1 MIYSRITG
9 TGSYLPEKV
18 LTNAQLEKMV
28 DTSNEWIVD
37 RTGIHERRIAG
48 PEETTTAMAISAA
61 KNAIDAAGIK
71 KQDIDLIVVATTTPD
86 FLFPSVACLVQ
97 AELGVP
103 ECPAFDLVAACAGFN
118 YALAIANN
126 FIKTGQSRCA
136 LVIGSESMSRIV
148 NWEDR
153 NTCVLFGD
161 GAGAVILQSG
171 EEPGIIS
178 THLQSAGK
186 YKELL
191 WTYSGI
197 NPERKATIYM
207 SGSEVFK
214 VAVTKL
220 SEILEETLAANK
232 VQPEELDWLVP
243 HQANLRIIAAM
254 AKKLRMPMDKV
265 VLTLD
270 KHGNTSAASVPLA
283 LDEAVRSGKIKRGQL
298 ILLESFGA
306 GFAWGSALIRY

>member
-1 MIYSRITG
+1 MIYSRIAG
-9 TGSYLPEKV
+9 TGSYLPKKI
-18 LTNAQLEKMV
+18 LTNAELEKMV
-28 DTSNEWIVD
+28 DTSHEWIVD

-61 KNAIDAAGIK
+61 RNAIDAADIK
-71 KQDIDLIVVATTTPD
+71 KQEIDLVVVATTTPD
-86 FLFPSVACLVQ
+86 FLFPSTACLVQ
-97 AELGVP
+97 AELGISDA
-103 ECPAFDLVAACAGFN
+103 PAFDLVAACAGFN
-118 YALAIANN
+118 YALAVADN

-161 GAGAVILQSG
+161 GAGAVILQPS
-171 EEPGIIS
+171 EKPGIIS

-197 NPERKATIYM
+197 NPERKATINM

-220 SEILEETLAANK
+220 SEILEETLSANN

-243 HQANLRIIAAM
+243 HQANLRIIKAM
-254 AKKLRMPMDKV
+254 AKKLHMPMDKV

-298 ILLESFGA
+298 VLLESFGA
-306 GFAWGSALIRY
+306 GFAWGSALVRY